1 MGVTCI
7 CLLNTIRSLS
17 AVIQIPLAALESSKQ
32 LEQSVTS
39 STKSM
44 AGHDVYSGKH
54 NAISQPLPLLLLI
67 YFIKCGMLR
76 LCTFDGD
83 LLSRCGPQRRYTAK
97 NEKCTFSLKQTE
109 TYLDQFHGLFVD
121 VSERSVTIHLQM
133 PESANALVIT
143 DEPFFRHLD
152 KLLLLFEMADDLYT
166 LIQEPLVS
174 LVENGFRVINPARG
188 FGSIKYPCKQ
198 GLSGAFKPQYRLDP
212 AALES
217 CQHSHVCILLQRSI

>member
-44 AGHDVYSGKH
+44 AGHDVYSRKH

-67 YFIKCGMLR
+67 YFIKCGMFVFVHLMETFYLVAVLR
-76 LCTFDGD
+76 EDTLPRMRSVRFH
-83 LLSRCGPQRRYTAK
+83 SH
-97 NEKCTFSLKQTE
+97 KQTE
-109 TYLDQFHGLFVD
+109 TYLDQFHGLFVN

-152 KLLLLFEMADDLYT
+152 KLLLLFEMADDLFT
-166 LIQEPLVS
+166 LI
-174 LVENGFRVINPARG
+174 
-188 FGSIKYPCKQ
+188 
-198 GLSGAFKPQYRLDP
+198 
-212 AALES
+212 
-217 CQHSHVCILLQRSI
+217 